1 MHSTYTNEVTD
12 CLKTAGISNF
22 HLITSLKQRKSA
34 CFASMLKILGFHN
47 NGMENGSQVVLKRRI
62 NMIRVV
68 TLLDL
73 QSKQR

>member
-1 MHSTYTNEVTD
+1 
-12 CLKTAGISNF
+12 
-22 HLITSLKQRKSA
+22 
-34 CFASMLKILGFHN
+34 MLKILGFHN

-68 TLLDL
+68 TLLNL